1 VSKQQSPFERD
12 VDEAWACLDEDDL
25 VGAAAALHS
34 ARAAEPDAPEVFELE
49 AGLALAREE
58 SESALEAYVRWA
70 EADPD
75 DPRPQIGAAE
85 LYFYEFGDPEG
96 AARLVRDVLAR
107 GGLEVEEE
115 ADAHH
120 LLGAILEAKG
130 DRSGMMREWLA
141 VLRLDAAAAAPK
153 TVMPGEQFERV
164 AEQALDELP
173 AEVLE
178 WLTNVP
184 VLVADRPS
192 EEMVL
197 DGVDPRLLGMFSGVP
212 MPEQS
217 TTNGPPH
224 VDVIH
229 LFQRNLERETTGEE
243 QLAEQIRITV
253 LHETAHFFGYED
265 DRLEELGL
273 G

>member
-1 VSKQQSPFERD
+1 MGKRSSQFERD
-12 VDEAWACLDEDDL
+12 IDEAWACLDEDDL
-25 VGAAAALHS
+25 VGAAAALFS
-34 ARAAEPDAPEVFELE
+34 ARSVAPEAPEVFELE
-49 AGLALAREE
+49 AGLALAHEE
-58 SESALEAYVRWA
+58 SEAALEAYTRWA
-70 EADPD
+70 DADPD
-75 DPRPQIGAAE
+75 DPRPRIGAAE
-85 LYFYEFGDPEG
+85 LYLYEFGDAEG
-96 AARLVRDVLAR
+96 AGKLVRDVLAR
-107 GGLEVEEE
+107 GGLEVGEE
-115 ADAHH
+115 ADARH
-120 LLGAILEAKG
+120 LLGSILEAKG

-141 VLRLDAAAAAPK
+141 VLRLDTAAAGPK

-164 AEQALDELP
+164 AEQALGELP
-173 AEVLE
+173 GEVLE
-178 WLTNVP
+178 WLANVP

-197 DGVDPRLLGMFSGVP
+197 DGVDPRVLGMFSGVP

-229 LFQRNLERETTGEE
+229 LFQRNLEREAAGEQE
-243 QLAEQIRITV
+243 LAEQIRITV

>member
-1 VSKQQSPFERD
+1 MSKQQSPFERD

-141 VLRLDAAAAAPK
+141 VLRLDTAAAGPK

-164 AEQALDELP
+164 AEQALGELP

-178 WLTNVP
+178 WLANVP
-184 VLVADRPS
+184 VLVVDRPS

-197 DGVDPRLLGMFSGVP
+197 DGVDPRVLGMFSGVP

-229 LFQRNLERETTGEE
+229 LFQRNLERETAGEE